1 MVRTNIYFKLELI
14 NKIHICGFNE
24 TKVLGFG
31 WDEHKLE
38 QTNMKK
44 IIKNLFTQQQNKII
58 TKSVKTGGY
67 KIGIIPELVYNLNE
81 MVIFINNNE
90 IKHTC

>member
-24 TKVLGFG
+24 IKVLGFG

-44 IIKNLFTQQQNKII
+44 IIKNLFT
-58 TKSVKTGGY
+58 
-67 KIGIIPELVYNLNE
+67 
-81 MVIFINNNE
+81 
-90 IKHTC
+90 